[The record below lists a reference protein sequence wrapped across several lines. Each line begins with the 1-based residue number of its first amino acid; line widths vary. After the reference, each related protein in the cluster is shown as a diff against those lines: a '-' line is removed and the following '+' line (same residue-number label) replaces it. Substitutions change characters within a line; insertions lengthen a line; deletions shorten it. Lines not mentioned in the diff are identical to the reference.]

1 MTVLD
6 DLLAGLP
13 AGGRVRDVLVGRH
26 LTVVSSL
33 RCGLAS
39 TLAGHGPHGHHP
51 VRDVGKL
58 ERKRPQE
65 LATWARSDNALE
77 ASLGVAA
84 INSLIEP
91 DHRRLVEANALQLLV
106 ERGRDRNV
114 ALIGHFPFIPDLRE
128 AARDLWVIEK
138 DPAEDEHPASAAA
151 DLLPKADVV
160 AITGST
166 LINHTLEALLSRCR
180 PRAFVMILGPSTP
193 LSPILFDH
201 GVAALS
207 GIQVDDEESVL
218 RTIRQGAG
226 FRQVEGLRLVVMIRD
241 RPG

>member
-128 AARDLWVIEK
+128 AARDLWVIEQ

>member
-128 AARDLWVIEK
+128 AARDLWVIEQ

-201 GVAALS
+201 GVSALS